1 MDKTLIMSD
10 KKFYNLNNNGIIL
23 KIKVVPN
30 SSKNEVC
37 GLYEDML
44 KIKIKAPA
52 IENQANVELIK
63 FLSKLTSKPK
73 SSLKILNGNTA
84 KTKNLF
90 IADMSIAE
98 LKIFCDKI
106 NLNQ

>member
-73 SSLKILNGNTA
+73 SSLKILNGNTS

-98 LKIFCDKI
+98 LKIFCGKI

>member
-73 SSLKILNGNTA
+73 SSLKILNGNTS

>member
-1 MDKTLIMSD
+1 MSD

-73 SSLKILNGNTA
+73 SSLKILNGNTS

-98 LKIFCDKI
+98 LKIFCGKI

>member
-63 FLSKLTSKPK
+63 FLS
-73 SSLKILNGNTA
+73 
-84 KTKNLF
+84 NL
-90 IADMSIAE
+90 
-98 LKIFCDKI
+98 
-106 NLNQ
+106 